1 MKFND
6 FTRVS
11 RNFYKAQPALI
22 GHYKAKL
29 TDIGHL
35 RKAPV
40 CLSVSTSEY
49 DLVWNVKYCFSTPLS
64 LISLGEI
71 VCSSL
76 VALDVRDKVQ

>member
-1 MKFND
+1 MEKND
-6 FTRVS
+6 VMNTWANTWANIIS
-11 RNFYKAQPALI
+11 LYQPALI

-49 DLVWNVKYCFSTPLS
+49 DFMIWYGIWN
-64 LISLGEI
+64 I
-71 VCSSL
+71 
-76 VALDVRDKVQ
+76 ALALPYL